1 MRMLCLLLMLA
12 VTGVG
17 ASEPGPMAKQC
28 AACHGVD
35 GISRWP
41 DVPNIAGLPEVVIAN
56 ALYDYRG
63 HARPCRKS
71 VCSEDKACPDLS
83 MCDIAKPMTDGQMDT
98 LARFYAA
105 RPFGAAANEYDPGLA
120 EKGLAIHNEKCEGCH
135 TLGGSD
141 PADEASILRGQN
153 RAYIANAI
161 NDYRSGQRLG
171 EAAMLR
177 RLNALSDAEV
187 LAVIEFYASPQMPE
201 PPVLR

>member
-1 MRMLCLLLMLA
+1 MRVLGLVLVLSLNWTGAVALELGPLA
-12 VTGVG
+12 Q
-17 ASEPGPMAKQC
+17 QC

-71 VCSEDKACPDLS
+71 VCSEEGACPDQS
-83 MCDIAKPMTDGQMDT
+83 MCDIAEPMSDGQMDT

-105 RPFGAAANEYDPGLA
+105 RPFGAAVNEYDPDLA
-120 EKGLAIHNEKCEGCH
+120 EQGRAVHERSCESCH
-135 TLGGSD
+135 SKGGSD

-153 RAYIANAI
+153 RAYIANAMD
-161 NDYRSGQRLG
+161 DYRRGRRLG
-171 EAAMLR
+171 ESAMLEKI
-177 RLNALSDAEV
+177 NALTEEEV
-187 LAVIEFYASPQMPE
+187 AAVVEFYASPQSP
-201 PPVLR
+201 

>member
-1 MRMLCLLLMLA
+1 MRIVCLLLLFA

-17 ASEPGPMAKQC
+17 ASDLGSLAKQC

-41 DVPNIAGLPEVVIAN
+41 DVPNIAGLPEVVVAN

-71 VCSEDKACPDLS
+71 VCSEDGACPDQS
-83 MCDIAKPMTDGQMDT
+83 MCDIAETMTDAQMDT

-105 RPFGAAANEYDPGLA
+105 RPFGVAANEYDPRLA
-120 EKGLAIHNEKCEGCH
+120 EQGRAVHEQRCEGCH
-135 TLGGSD
+135 TQGGSD
-141 PADEASILRGQN
+141 PEDEASILRGQN
-153 RAYIANAI
+153 RAYIANAM
-161 NDYRSGQRLG
+161 NDYRSGKRLG
-171 EAAMLR
+171 EAAMLK
-177 RLNALSDAEV
+177 RLNALTEQEV
-187 LAVIEFYASPQMPE
+187 VALVEFYASPMSPE